1 MKHDAQNTT
10 LLWGYGGFELTYRPS
25 YSACR
30 GKAWLEKGGVFVLA
44 GIRGGGEYGPR
55 WHQAALKEKRF
66 RCFEDM
72 EAVAG
77 DLIARG
83 VTRRGKLGVQ
93 GGSNGGLLMGNL
105 LLRPSRKLWSAVVC
119 QVPQVTRGRIVDGGV
134 RKPGHGRLVLHAEL
148 LAVPG
153 ECTT

>member
-119 QVPQVTRGRIVDGGV
+119 QVPQVTLFAVTFYAN
-134 RKPGHGRLVLHAEL
+134 HAHNL
-148 LAVPG
+148 TRSP
-153 ECTT
+153 